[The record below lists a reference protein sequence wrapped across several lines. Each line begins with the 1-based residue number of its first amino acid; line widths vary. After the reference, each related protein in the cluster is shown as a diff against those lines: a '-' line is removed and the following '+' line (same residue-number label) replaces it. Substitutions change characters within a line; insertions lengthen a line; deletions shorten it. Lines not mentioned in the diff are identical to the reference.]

1 MTSAVVMGGGLAG
14 LLAAKALT
22 GHVDRVTVIEGD
34 HYPDTPS
41 PRKGLPQGYQNHM
54 LMGGGADAIEALLPG
69 TLDRL
74 YEAGA
79 HRRGMGDGLLML
91 SSEGW
96 YRRFAGAP
104 YVIACTRPLLDH
116 VVRGQALT
124 DPRLTVVSDTK
135 VLGLTGDAH
144 RVTGVR
150 YEDAEGTART
160 IEADFVVDA
169 TGRRSKTPQWLTAL
183 GVPQVEEKSVDA
195 GLGYAGRKYRAP
207 EGTGADFPG
216 ILVQAEPN
224 TGEPGRGAALMPQEN
239 GEWIVALMGTRGAAP
254 PNDEDGFN
262 AYARGLRHPVIADLI
277 ERATPA
283 GPIRSARAL
292 ANRRRFYEKLPLPE
306 GFLAVGDAVA
316 VLSPNYATGM
326 SAAAKAAVALKDA
339 LATGGL
345 RAGLGREVQAEI
357 AEIIAAPWQ
366 SAVVNDSG
374 FPGVESDVQV
384 RGLAFQHRIA
394 ARMSRIA
401 AENPVVANAFYGIAS
416 LTARQKEAMGLPVL
430 LAALRGARKRPLS
443 AEEAIGQFPELGGLL
458 DRPRAHSGSE
468 AGRRLV
474 TE

>member
-1 MTSAVVMGGGLAG
+1 MTSAIVMGGGLAG
-14 LLAAKALT
+14 LLTAKALT
-22 GHVDRVTVIEGD
+22 GHVDSVTVIEGD

-41 PRKGLPQGYQNHM
+41 PRRGLPQGYQNHM

-74 YEAGA
+74 QAAGA

-116 VVRGQALT
+116 VVRAQALT
-124 DPRLTVVSDTK
+124 DPRLTVVTDTK

-144 RVTGVR
+144 RATGVEC
-150 YEDAEGTART
+150 EDADGTPRT

-169 TGRRSKTPQWLTAL
+169 TGRRSKAPQWLAAL
-183 GVPQVEEKSVDA
+183 GVPQVEEKTVDA

-207 EGTGADFPG
+207 EGAGADFPG
-216 ILVQAEPN
+216 ILIQAEPN

-262 AYARGLRHPVIADLI
+262 AYARGLRHPIVAELI

-306 GFLAVGDAVA
+306 GFLVVGDAVA
-316 VLSPNYATGM
+316 ALSPNYATGM
-326 SAAAKAAVALKDA
+326 SAAAKAAVALRDA
-339 LATGGL
+339 LAAGGL

-394 ARMSRIA
+394 A
-401 AENPVVANAFYGIAS
+401 ENPAVANAFYSIAS
-416 LTARQKEAMGLPVL
+416 LAARQKEAMGLPVL
-430 LAALRGARKRPLS
+430 LAALRGAKKRPLS
-443 AEEAIGQFPELGGLL
+443 AQEAIAQFPELGGLL
-458 DRPRAHSGSE
+458 DRAPAHSGSE